1 MSLDRVKDVGKR
13 SYSASTYY
21 NISADRPNLTV
32 FVGTQVCYSFQPPLS
47 NLLTV
52 SQATKINFA
61 NPSASGYLQASS
73 VNVVA
78 VNTTGINGTVYAR
91 KEVIL
96 SAGAYQTPQLLE
108 LSGKQQFSCP

>member
-1 MSLDRVKDVGKR
+1 MGSLSFSGDFV
-13 SYSASTYY
+13 
-21 NISADRPNLTV
+21 V
-32 FVGTQVCYSFQPPLS
+32 FWVTNAYHPPDEE
-47 NLLTV
+47 
-52 SQATKINFA
+52 ATEGRYPGQTLR
-61 NPSASGYLQASS
+61 PSASGYLQASS

-108 LSGKQQFSCP
+108 LSGMCHFYSSVEEPNVHLAYRYW

>member
-52 SQATKINFA
+52 S
-61 NPSASGYLQASS
+61 
-73 VNVVA
+73 
-78 VNTTGINGTVYAR
+78 
-91 KEVIL
+91 
-96 SAGAYQTPQLLE
+96 
-108 LSGKQQFSCP
+108 